1 MKKNIVVMTA
11 IILVVSFVFTG
22 CGTSNEQDS
31 EVEKEIQQE
40 IKKETEEITE
50 HTKEE
55 IDAIVNDF
63 LLSYQPV
70 ESIEVYGFT
79 YIPDEDPYYR
89 QFSYNWCNDIPIIT
103 IRCTYK
109 EVNGQAEPISNYVFY
124 YVDKTTGDVVEMQKP
139 DCFEAVEYSYD
150 IYIGEN
156 DLIIKKSF
164 YGEDPISY
172 YLETFSQ
179 NGFIESAISN
189 EEAESLL
196 GAYELIQEKPIATLT
211 ANTGTDK
218 TQILDFLGSYVP
230 DSTFEVFEMKGYP
243 ATEYPYREDV
253 GVRYVPFATGEGNVL
268 VVSVPYGKTEGAIYY
283 KLEVYY
289 YDENAKSYI
298 LFENQPDTTHDID
311 GYPTNYNFNVIAQND
326 GVSNEFILE
335 SGVTRVNVK
344 ISGTTLSWDTYNMQ
358 IAGGNSPILE
368 WQK

>member
-1 MKKNIVVMTA
+1 MTA
-11 IILVVSFVFTG
+11 IILVVSFVLTG
-22 CGTSNEQDS
+22 CGTSNEQDG

-40 IKKETEEITE
+40 IKKETEETTE
-50 HTKEE
+50 LTKEE
-55 IDAIVNDF
+55 IEAIVNDF
-63 LLSYQPV
+63 LVSYRPV
-70 ESIEVYGFT
+70 ESIEEYGFT

-89 QFSYNWCNDIPIIT
+89 QFSYNWCNDIPSIT

-179 NGFIESAISN
+179 NGFVESAISN

-196 GAYELIQEKPIATLT
+196 GAYELIQEKAIATVT
-211 ANTGTDK
+211 ANAGADK

-230 DSTFEVFEMKGYP
+230 DSTFEVFEMKGFP

-253 GVRYVPFATGEGNVL
+253 GVRYVSFATGEGNVL
-268 VVSVPYGKTEGAIYY
+268 VVSAPYGETGGAIYY

-298 LFENQPDTTHDID
+298 LF
-311 GYPTNYNFNVIAQND
+311 
-326 GVSNEFILE
+326 
-335 SGVTRVNVK
+335 
-344 ISGTTLSWDTYNMQ
+344 
-358 IAGGNSPILE
+358 
-368 WQK
+368 